1 MKSKEEI
8 EALYGVLE
16 KHRFKYPGQDK
27 NSYNIGSEEIK
38 SNVITS
44 WGSNSTEEKK
54 GDSNAELARNQ

>member
-8 EALYGVLE
+8 EALYAVLE

-27 NSYNIGSEEIK
+27 SRSSGGPEEIK
-38 SNVITS
+38 PGVVT

>member
-8 EALYGVLE
+8 EALYGLLE

-27 NSYNIGSEEIK
+27 SRYSSGPEEIK
-38 SNVITS
+38 SGATTS

-54 GDSNAELARNQ
+54 GDSNAELARN